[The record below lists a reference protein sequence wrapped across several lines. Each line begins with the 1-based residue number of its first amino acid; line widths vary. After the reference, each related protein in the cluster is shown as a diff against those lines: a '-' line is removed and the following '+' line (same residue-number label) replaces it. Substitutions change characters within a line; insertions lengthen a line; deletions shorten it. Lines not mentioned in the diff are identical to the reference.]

1 MTNEIKREW
10 VIPEEQA
17 SFVLLENKKPVI
29 TISFF
34 EIEKEIGDLKLSRV
48 KKYLKNKQDNY
59 VKRSNKF
66 SQSSRRSK

>member
-29 TISFF
+29 TGAYI
-34 EIEKEIGDLKLSRV
+34 
-48 KKYLKNKQDNY
+48 
-59 VKRSNKF
+59 
-66 SQSSRRSK
+66 